1 MPPSVTSN
9 KPAVY
14 GLHPLTVGDLAT
26 NCYLFWDPTTHEA
39 VVIDP
44 GDEPGKVLAQLRRDD
59 LTLKLILN
67 THGHADHI
75 CGNRELKRVT
85 GASVWIHAADQ
96 GLLTDAAANLSADL
110 GPPCVVPA
118 ADGLL
123 LPDAEVPVGGLRLRV
138 IHTPGHTPGSVCL
151 LGPGLL
157 FSGDTLF
164 ALSVGRTD
172 LRGGDPAQMAA
183 SLRRLLH
190 LVPDD
195 TLVLPGHGP
204 YSRFGEER
212 LHNPYL
218 TSGTR
223 A

>member
-1 MPPSVTSN
+1 M
-9 KPAVY
+9 
-14 GLHPLTVGDLAT
+14 
-26 NCYLFWDPTTHEA
+26 
-39 VVIDP
+39 
-44 GDEPGKVLAQLRRDD
+44 
-59 LTLKLILN
+59 
-67 THGHADHI
+67 
-75 CGNRELKRVT
+75 KRVT
-85 GASVWIHAADQ
+85 GASVWVHAADQ
-96 GLLTDAAANLSADL
+96 NLLTDAAANLSADL

-123 LPDAEVPVGGLRLRV
+123 PPDAEVPVGDLRLRV

-183 SLRRLLH
+183 SLRRLLEV
-190 LVPDD
+190 VPDD

-204 YSRFGEER
+204 ATRFGEER
-212 LHNPYL
+212 RCNPYL
-218 TSGTR
+218 AQAAGN
-223 A
+223 